1 MNIVRCY
8 QNGRTITT
16 MKRTLVQKISDM
28 IFINLFQAMKECRLA
43 VQELSPTLPCK
54 VRIAFLVWSIF
65 YVNFVDIQ
73 FLL

>member
-1 MNIVRCY
+1 
-8 QNGRTITT
+8 
-16 MKRTLVQKISDM
+16 
-28 IFINLFQAMKECRLA
+28 MKECRLA

-54 VRIAFLVWSIF
+54 VGIAFLLWSIF